1 MFPIILLEVN
11 NMDNNINDSKDLLK
25 ELCIKVI
32 NLLNELKENGSI
44 DEEEY
49 QKNIRKKK
57 EFLDNIL

>member
-1 MFPIILLEVN
+1 MRN
-11 NMDNNINDSKDLLK
+11 NLNDCEELLK

-32 NLLNELKENGSI
+32 DLLNELKENGLI

-49 QKNIRKKK
+49 QKNICKKK